1 MNGASRV
8 VVRSDNSGISTVFF
22 FSISHFLSCLSV
34 GYVAGRKSRFLY
46 VEHRRNGG
54 RVAASV
60 AISSDRP
67 SSQLV

>member
-8 VVRSDNSGISTVFF
+8 VVRSDNSGISTVF